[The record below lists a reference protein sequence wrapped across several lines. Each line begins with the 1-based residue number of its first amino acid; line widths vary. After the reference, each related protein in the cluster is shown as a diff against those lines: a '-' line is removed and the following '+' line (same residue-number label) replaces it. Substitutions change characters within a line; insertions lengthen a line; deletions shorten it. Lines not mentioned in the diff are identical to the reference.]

1 MTSFLRFKTDQE
13 ERVERELRAPL
24 NITREQW
31 LQGKGSWPVGSIWL
45 GALGAYGPK
54 GSGVQP
60 DRRTGRE

>member
-31 LQGKGSWPVGSIWL
+31 LQGKGSWPAGSIWL
-45 GALGAYGPK
+45 GALGAYGPP

-60 DRRTGRE
+60 DKRTGTE